1 LGTKPIEKMNAKI
14 FDINKG
20 IITLQKD
27 LEFITGVAKTH
38 KRCYFSGAK
47 TVAGLIGWPS
57 IERVLKLGNKA
68 IKENKSSSR
77 DWNLR

>member
-1 LGTKPIEKMNAKI
+1 MEKMNAKI

-38 KRCYFSGAK
+38 KKCCFSAVM

-57 IERVLKLGNKA
+57 VERVLKLGNKA
-68 IKENKSSSR
+68 IKENKPSSR

>member
-1 LGTKPIEKMNAKI
+1 MEKMNARI
-14 FDINKG
+14 FGINKG

-38 KRCYFSGAK
+38 KKWNFSAAK

-57 IERVLKLGNKA
+57 VERVLKLGNKA
-68 IKENKSSSR
+68 IRENKSSSR
-77 DWNLR
+77 EWNLL